1 MMTIND
7 IMILTGT
14 PDWCLMYRPEVE
26 FWWGYKNEKLHH
38 QSCSSVMYKN
48 LFNLIGKLP
57 TATKK
62 LGIKS
67 VEGFY
72 NNMFNSNPNKRIT
85 F

>member
-1 MMTIND
+1 M
-7 IMILTGT
+7 
-14 PDWCLMYRPEVE
+14 
-26 FWWGYKNEKLHH
+26 
-38 QSCSSVMYKN
+38 
-48 LFNLIGKLP
+48 
-57 TATKK
+57 ATKK